1 MLKAF
6 ESTFAI
12 IEEYFFIAV
21 RYGVMIMECIGLV
34 IILITAFRC
43 IRGMTGKKRNNYRIV
58 LAKGISLALEFKLG
72 GEVLKT
78 VIAQEFKELGLIA
91 CLIAIRASLTFLLH
105 WEIKNEKKEEL
116 EDTEYL
122 LVRTEEYERLKA
134 NEQPEIAEQ
143 RAE

>member
-122 LVRTEEYERLKA
+122 LVRMEEYERLKA